1 MNVNNNKRGKMKKVM
16 NWITNRIDKCWKIKD
31 FKLVNIEAGDMK
43 VVGYGMMAIA
53 FAWIIHSG
61 VTAYA
66 VKNGVEIH
74 QNVEIN
80 IIKKEEAKP
89 E

>member
-1 MNVNNNKRGKMKKVM
+1 MNVNNNKRGKMKRAI
-16 NWITNRIDKCWKIKD
+16 NWLTNRLDKWIKIKD
-31 FKLVNIEAGDMK
+31 FKLINVEAGDMK
-43 VVGYGMMAIA
+43 AVGYGMMAIA

-66 VKNGVEIH
+66 VHEGVDIH

-80 IIKKEEAKP
+80 IIKKEEPKP
-89 E
+89 

>member
-1 MNVNNNKRGKMKKVM
+1 MNVNNNKRGSMKKAI
-16 NWITNRIDKCWKIKD
+16 NWATNRLDKW
-31 FKLVNIEAGDMK
+31 FKFKEVKLFNVEVGDMK
-43 VVGYGMMAIA
+43 IVGYGLMMIA

-66 VKNGVEIH
+66 VNKGVDIH

-80 IIKKEEAKP
+80 IIKKEEPKP
-89 E
+89 